1 MSGKREE
8 NTGKRGSRGRDEWQM
23 KERRAMMGRTR
34 EEKRNN
40 KWRGSRGWGVKVR
53 QKRRGVTGRGG
64 QR

>member
-34 EEKRNN
+34 EEKR
-40 KWRGSRGWGVKVR
+40 RGIIN
-53 QKRRGVTGRGG
+53 GG
-64 QR
+64 GAEDGEFR

>member
-8 NTGKRGSRGRDEWQM
+8 NTGKRGSRGTDEWQM

-40 KWRGSRGWGVKVR
+40 KWRGSRGWGV
-53 QKRRGVTGRGG
+53 
-64 QR
+64 